1 MKRRILAWVL
11 LAGFVLLLL
20 NIMFIRFYWQ
30 LSVMIYLIIAF
41 AFLLYN
47 SKVRR
52 MQKAER
58 LNNARGGNSGGN
70 GGNAE
75 TNEQKE

>member
-1 MKRRILAWVL
+1 VL

-52 MQKAER
+52 MQEAER